1 MRILVT
7 NDDGIDAKGIE
18 ILAGAAK
25 HFGDVWVVA
34 PDHQCSA
41 MSQRITL
48 KEKLLVTEYGFSVD
62 VEKAYSISG
71 TPADCVSVAVTY
83 LMPEKPDIIFSGI
96 NFGLN
101 TGFDIAY
108 SGTVG
113 AAMEGIM
120 NGIPSIAFSNEATHI
135 YDTVNEYITGITEE
149 IIKRGF
155 RDDSIWNVNFPA
167 CSVSECKGVLWD
179 RKIARSPLFQGS
191 FAEEESDGNGR
202 KIAAV
207 GTKKDLSYLSD
218 ETDLGAVTRKYI
230 SVGYVK
236 SMVLMKDSTINIEGE
251 TDGIQ

>member
-1 MRILVT
+1 MTILVT
-7 NDDGIDAKGIE
+7 NDDGISAKGIE
-18 ILAGAAK
+18 ILAETAK
-25 HFGDVWVVA
+25 HFGKVWVVA

-48 KEKLLVTEYGFSVD
+48 REKLFVYEYSFPVD
-62 VEKAYSISG
+62 VDKAYSVSG
-71 TPADCVSVAVTY
+71 TPADCVSVAVTH

-120 NGIPSIAFSNEATHI
+120 NGIPSIAYSNEAVHV
-135 YDTVNEYITGITEE
+135 YDTVKEYIIGITEE
-149 IIKRGF
+149 IMERGF
-155 RDDSIWNVNFPA
+155 REDSIWNVNFPA
-167 CSVSECKGVLWD
+167 CPVSECKGVLWD

-191 FAEEESDGNGR
+191 FSEEESEEGK
-202 KIAAV
+202 KIEAV
-207 GTKKDLSYLSD
+207 GVKKDLSYLSD
-218 ETDLGAVTRKYI
+218 ETDLGAVARKYI

-236 SMVLMKDSTINIEGE
+236 SMVIG
-251 TDGIQ
+251 

>member
-48 KEKLLVTEYGFSVD
+48 KEKLLVTEYG
-62 VEKAYSISG
+62 
-71 TPADCVSVAVTY
+71 
-83 LMPEKPDIIFSGI
+83 
-96 NFGLN
+96 
-101 TGFDIAY
+101 
-108 SGTVG
+108 
-113 AAMEGIM
+113 
-120 NGIPSIAFSNEATHI
+120 IPSIAFSNEATHI
-135 YDTVNEYITGITEE
+135 YDTVNEYITRITEE

-202 KIAAV
+202 KITAV